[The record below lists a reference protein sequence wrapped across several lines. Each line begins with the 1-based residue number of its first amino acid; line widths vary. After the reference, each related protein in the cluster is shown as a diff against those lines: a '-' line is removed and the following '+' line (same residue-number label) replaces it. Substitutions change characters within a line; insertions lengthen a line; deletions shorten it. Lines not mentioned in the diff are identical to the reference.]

1 LFLTDHIIHP
11 TKMAK
16 PTSQPKHR
24 ISVPAKS
31 ALKTGPPAKKAPV
44 PVKGKGKAVAKP
56 KPAAGPAKRKQPE
69 KEEEISDIE
78 DGNVEEGL
86 SDISGS
92 DGEDEFDVNAMEVD
106 AEGSASGRS
115 EDDDEEEVS
124 TDEEIE
130 GMKTGKRKSKKNT
143 SKFACAA
150 ESNGTWVSSRY
161 NFRSILIEKRKA
173 TTTNDVFAATLTSL
187 LDEPPVKK
195 TKLST
200 ETGDAE
206 PSTKKP
212 KSSINPIL
220 SLSAASALPPSTKQ
234 IKLERQAKRQL
245 KQEKMDRKDKARIKD
260 VLEGW
265 APRPVLVVKPAKE
278 GEERKA
284 DKKEGKKDAFGKV
297 KPVVQEGVEILAPG
311 GQEWERGLRKVAQR
325 GGQFTHTH
333 TSPPCHRS

>member
-1 LFLTDHIIHP
+1 
-11 TKMAK
+11 MAK

-106 AEGSASGRS
+106 AEGSASGHS

-130 GMKTGKRKSKKNT
+130 GMKTGKRKSRKNT
-143 SKFACAA
+143 SKSTMQQNQTGHGAHL
-150 ESNGTWVSSRY
+150 GT
-161 NFRSILIEKRKA
+161 
-173 TTTNDVFAATLTSL
+173 TS
-187 LDEPPVKK
+187 
-195 TKLST
+195 
-200 ETGDAE
+200 A
-206 PSTKKP
+206 
-212 KSSINPIL
+212 L
-220 SLSAASALPPSTKQ
+220 SL
-234 IKLERQAKRQL
+234 
-245 KQEKMDRKDKARIKD
+245 
-260 VLEGW
+260 
-265 APRPVLVVKPAKE
+265 
-278 GEERKA
+278 
-284 DKKEGKKDAFGKV
+284 
-297 KPVVQEGVEILAPG
+297 
-311 GQEWERGLRKVAQR
+311 
-325 GGQFTHTH
+325 
-333 TSPPCHRS
+333 